1 MTKRLIFATG
11 NAGKVREFESMLA
24 PKGIEVVSLKDLD
37 NVPTII
43 EDGATFLENAT
54 IKAETIARFYNE
66 PVVAEDSGLT
76 IDFLHGEPGVH
87 SARYAGDHDDDANNQ
102 KVLAKMADVPDD
114 QRQASFHT
122 VIVAIKPNGERL
134 VTTGRVDG
142 KIMHDLKGDNGF
154 GYDPLFYY
162 EPFDKRTAEM
172 TVDEKN
178 AISHRGKAL
187 RKFIEQF
194 DAWWEE

>member
-1 MTKRLIFATG
+1 MTKRLIFTTG

-24 PKGIEVVSLKDLD
+24 PKGIEVVSLNDLE

-87 SARYAGDHDDDANNQ
+87 SARYAGDHDDEANNQ

-142 KIMHDLKGDNGF
+142 KIMHDLKGNNGF

-194 DAWWEE
+194 DAWWED